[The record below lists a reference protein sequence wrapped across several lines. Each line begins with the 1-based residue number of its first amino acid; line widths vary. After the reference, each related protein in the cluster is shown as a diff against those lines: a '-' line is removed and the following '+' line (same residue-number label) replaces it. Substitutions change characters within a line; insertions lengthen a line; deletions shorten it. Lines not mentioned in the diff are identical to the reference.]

1 MKKIRKSHSSK
12 RIGVMKVA
20 VIVFGSLF
28 LLVNSTKEEKLSE
41 KERTAFLADKGV
53 DTATERETTE
63 TMEETAVDDTA
74 MDDTSQEETESVT
87 FSGQIPVCI
96 QNNGYQGLFHEQV
109 IVGTEE
115 RKEYYR
121 AGEGVDV
128 VLRPESFETDALTIF
143 SIRRSQGYPAYYGN
157 LHIVDTPEGLL
168 VTNEVDLETYLQGV
182 LPSEMPAGYP
192 EEALKAQAVCA
203 RTYALYQQMQGAVL
217 DDSTNFQV
225 YNNVAPDARCNAA
238 IAATTGKILMD
249 GEGNPAEIY
258 YYSTSALDAI
268 EAEEN
273 WYRWEYDNEQ
283 MSAENLANRINACQ
297 PGTIR
302 EPGKCRFYGMEVTSY
317 REDGRAQELEF
328 STTEGNVRVVGEY
341 AIRTVLCD
349 GVSKAV
355 LQDGTAV
362 VMERLIPSGF
372 FSLETIQK
380 GKFMIGYRLS
390 GGGFGH
396 GNGLSQNG
404 AKAYAKQGFSYEEIL
419 ARYYPDLQLESWEN
433 Q

>member
-1 MKKIRKSHSSK
+1 MKQISKRHSSK
-12 RIGVMKVA
+12 SIVAMKV
-20 VIVFGSLF
+20 VVGVLGSLF
-28 LLVNSTKEEKLSE
+28 LLMNSTKEEKLSE
-41 KERTAFLADKGV
+41 GEQTAFLADKGT
-53 DTATERETTE
+53 DTAVECETAEPT
-63 TMEETAVDDTA
+63 EETAVDNTFL
-74 MDDTSQEETESVT
+74 EEPPETESVK
-87 FSGQIPVCI
+87 FSGQIQVCI

-109 IVGTEE
+109 SVGTGE

-121 AGEGVDV
+121 AGEGANVI
-128 VLRPESFETDALTIF
+128 LSPESFQTDALTVF
-143 SIRRSQGYPAYYGN
+143 SIRRSQGYPAYYGT
-157 LHIVDTPEGLL
+157 LHITDTPEGLL

-203 RTYALYQQMQGAVL
+203 RSYALYQQMQGAVM

-238 IAATTGKILMD
+238 IAATAGTILVD
-249 GEGNPAEIY
+249 REGNPAEIY
-258 YYSTSALDAI
+258 YYSTSALDAV

-273 WYRWEYDNEQ
+273 WYRWEYDNEK

-302 EPGKCRFYGMEVTSY
+302 EPGKCKFYDMEVTSH
-317 REDGRAQELEF
+317 RENGRVQELEL
-328 STTEGNVRVVGEY
+328 STTEGKVQIVGEY
-341 AIRTVLCD
+341 AIRGVLCD

-355 LQDGTAV
+355 LQDGTEI
-362 VMERLIPSGF
+362 VMKKLIPSGF
-372 FSLETIQK
+372 FSIETIQG

-404 AKAYAKQGFSYEEIL
+404 AKAYARQGFSYEEIL
-419 ARYYPDLQLESWEN
+419 ARYYPDLYLEQCEN
-433 Q
+433 E

>member
-1 MKKIRKSHSSK
+1 
-12 RIGVMKVA
+12 MKV
-20 VIVFGSLF
+20 VVGVWGSLF
-28 LLVNSTKEEKLSE
+28 LLMNSTKEEKLSE
-41 KERTAFLADKGV
+41 GEQTAFLADKGM
-53 DTATERETTE
+53 DTAVECETAEPT
-63 TMEETAVDDTA
+63 EETAVDNTFLEDPP
-74 MDDTSQEETESVT
+74 ETESVKLP
-87 FSGQIPVCI
+87 GQIQVCI

-109 IVGTEE
+109 SVGTGE

-121 AGEGVDV
+121 AGEGANVI
-128 VLRPESFETDALTIF
+128 LSPESFQTDALTIF
-143 SIRRSQGYPAYYGN
+143 SIRRSQGYPAYYGT
-157 LHIVDTPEGLL
+157 LHITDTPEGLL

-203 RTYALYQQMQGAVL
+203 RSYALYQQMQGAVM

-238 IAATTGKILMD
+238 IAATAGTILVD
-249 GEGNPAEIY
+249 REGNPAEIY
-258 YYSTSALDAI
+258 YYSTSALDAA

-273 WYRWEYDNEQ
+273 WYRWEYDNEK

-302 EPGKCRFYGMEVTSY
+302 EPGKCKFYDMEVTSH
-317 REDGRAQELEF
+317 REDGRAQELEL
-328 STTEGNVRVVGEY
+328 STTEGKVQIVGEY
-341 AIRTVLCD
+341 AIRGVLCD

-355 LQDGTAV
+355 LQDGTEI
-362 VMERLIPSGF
+362 VMKKLIPSGF
-372 FSLETIQK
+372 FSIETIQG

-404 AKAYAKQGFSYEEIL
+404 AKAYARQGFSYEEIL
-419 ARYYPDLQLESWEN
+419 ARYYPDLHLEQCEN
-433 Q
+433 E

>member
-1 MKKIRKSHSSK
+1 
-12 RIGVMKVA
+12 MKV
-20 VIVFGSLF
+20 VVGVWGSLF
-28 LLVNSTKEEKLSE
+28 LLMNSTKEEKLSE
-41 KERTAFLADKGV
+41 GEQTAFLADKGTDNAV
-53 DTATERETTE
+53 ECETAEPT
-63 TMEETAVDDTA
+63 EETAVDNTFL
-74 MDDTSQEETESVT
+74 EEPPGTESVK
-87 FSGQIPVCI
+87 FFGQIQVCI

-109 IVGTEE
+109 SVGTGE

-121 AGEGVDV
+121 AGEGVNV
-128 VLRPESFETDALTIF
+128 ILSPESFQTDALTVF
-143 SIRRSQGYPAYYGN
+143 SIRRSQGYPAYYGT
-157 LHIVDTPEGLL
+157 LHITDTPEGLL

-203 RTYALYQQMQGAVL
+203 RSYALYQQKQGAVM

-238 IAATTGKILMD
+238 IAATAGTILVD
-249 GEGNPAEIY
+249 REGNPAEIY
-258 YYSTSALDAI
+258 YYSTSALDAA

-273 WYRWEYDNEQ
+273 WYRWEYDNEK

-302 EPGKCRFYGMEVTSY
+302 EPGKCKFYDMEVTSH
-317 REDGRAQELEF
+317 REDGRAQELEL
-328 STTEGNVRVVGEY
+328 STTEGKVQIVGEY
-341 AIRTVLCD
+341 AIRGVLCD

-355 LQDGTAV
+355 LQDGTEI
-362 VMERLIPSGF
+362 VMKKLIPSGF
-372 FSLETIQK
+372 FSIETIQG

-404 AKAYAKQGFSYEEIL
+404 AKAYARQGFSYEEIL
-419 ARYYPDLQLESWEN
+419 ARYYPDLHLEQCEN
-433 Q
+433 E